1 MKLYTRVKATIIL
14 FYIDIECVVLQC
26 FGGVCVWVGCLLLSR
41 TSLESVAIDKIAIQ
55 IQIVDVGIG
64 EYILVYSFQLIV

>member
-1 MKLYTRVKATIIL
+1 MAPNRFPGNADRKLGKMKLYTRVKATISM

-41 TSLESVAIDKIAIQ
+41 TSLESVAIIKDAQ
-55 IQIVDVGIG
+55 
-64 EYILVYSFQLIV
+64 